1 MQSITINTVQDI
13 IEKSQLAYPKTEES
27 EVIIGSEINI
37 DDVLTISAEE
47 RVLEE
52 TIAALTKE
60 ELAELAAIMWL
71 GRGAG
76 GESAADF
83 NDLVADGLGQ
93 YNDSFVD
100 YISSKTPLADYL
112 KNGLIKL
119 GLVEL

>member
-1 MQSITINTVQDI
+1 MQSITISTIQNI
-13 IEKSQLAYPKTEES
+13 IEKSQLAYPNTGDS
-27 EVIIGSEINI
+27 AVIKGSEINI
-37 DDVLTISAEE
+37 DDIFTTSSEE

-52 TIAALTKE
+52 TIAALSKE

-76 GESAADF
+76 GETAADF
-83 NDLVADGLGQ
+83 DGLVNDALGQ
-93 YNDSFVD
+93 YKDSFAD

-119 GLVEL
+119 GWNG